1 MSVQRAVLGD
11 GTVSWRVR
19 WRDGGRG
26 SRMNSR
32 SFTRK
37 ADAAAFDEEVRRRRR
52 LGEMATVVA
61 AQDTLDHYVAETWA
75 KTHAVTL
82 ARSTARTYAGLYDLH
97 IPPYLGQLKLVELTP
112 EVIARWQA
120 ERLAAGAG
128 RSSIHKTLT
137 LLGGI
142 LQRAMESGRISR
154 NPVRLVRKVKRPAK
168 KEVRPLA
175 PATVEA
181 LRVACGP
188 RDATLISALAYAG
201 LRPQEAVAL
210 RWGDIRERTILIER
224 AVSLGGEAD
233 TKTTAHR
240 TVRLLA
246 PLRED
251 LLAWKLRSG
260 RPRDT
265 SPVFP
270 GPEGRSWSKTSYDN
284 WRGRNFDRAM
294 ERAGVEGST
303 PYALRHSFA
312 SLLLHEGRSVIYVA
326 RQLGHDARLTLGTYG
341 HVIDE
346 LDGAPQIPAEDAI
359 WAARGT
365 RCAIGVPSPEG
376 EEPDADEAGA

>member
-1 MSVQRAVLGD
+1 MSVQRVVLAD

-19 WRDGGRG
+19 WRDSGRN

-32 SFTRK
+32 SFARK
-37 ADAAAFDEEVRRRRR
+37 ADAVAFDDELRRRRR
-52 LGEMATVVA
+52 LGDVASVVGS
-61 AQDTLDHYVAETWA
+61 QDTLDHYVAETWA

-97 IPPYLGQLKLVELTP
+97 IAPYLGQLKLVELTP

-120 ERLAAGAG
+120 ERIAAGAG
-128 RSSIHKTLT
+128 RNSIHKTLT

-142 LQRAMESGRISR
+142 LQRAMESGRITR
-154 NPVRLVRKVKRPAK
+154 NPARLVRKVKRPKK

-181 LRVACGP
+181 LRAVCGP
-188 RDATLISALAYAG
+188 RDATLISVLAYSG
-201 LRPQEAVAL
+201 LRPQEALAL
-210 RWGDIRERTILIER
+210 RWGDIRERTILVER
-224 AVSLGGEAD
+224 ALSLGEEAD
-233 TKTTAHR
+233 TKTAAHR

-251 LLAWKLRSG
+251 LLAWKLRSC

-265 SPVFP
+265 ASVFP

-294 ERAGVEGST
+294 ERAGIEGAT

-359 WAARGT
+359 RAARGT
-365 RCAIGVPSPEG
+365 RCAIGVPSED
-376 EEPDADEAGA
+376 EPKRGVGGS